1 MKVAQIRASF
11 VLKGAKSL
19 VRRKQVK
26 NVCEKSWKQ
35 EAREQQQQQKLFQ
48 FQFSLDYS
56 FACFSFFVFAL
67 KATQKKHILND
78 DWRANE
84 ALKKKKVQH
93 NNNIVEW
100 KRSKKTAC
108 AHALITLF
116 LLWLS
121 LLLLLP
127 CSCDAKGEW
136 KIERALWGN

>member
-93 NNNIVEW
+93 NNNVVEW
-100 KRSKKTAC
+100 KRSKDCLCTCINHFIFAMIIIIIIAAMFMRC
-108 AHALITLF
+108 
-116 LLWLS
+116 
-121 LLLLLP
+121 
-127 CSCDAKGEW
+127 KGEW